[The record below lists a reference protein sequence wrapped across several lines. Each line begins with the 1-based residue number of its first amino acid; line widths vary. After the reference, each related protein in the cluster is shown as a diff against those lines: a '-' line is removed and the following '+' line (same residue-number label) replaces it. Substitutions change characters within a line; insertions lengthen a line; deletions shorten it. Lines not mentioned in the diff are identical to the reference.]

1 MNDDVPSRGNLLPVQ
16 PNDFA
21 QTAPDSIAHNRT
33 TESLLDA
40 ETKPALR
47 EIVRLYESS
56 EVGTRTA
63 FAGAVDGVK
72 LRLLREFTRLGGPNF
87 ARKLQPGFIRA

>member
-1 MNDDVPSRGNLLPVQ
+1 MQPDDL
-16 PNDFA
+16 A
-21 QTAPDSIAHNRT
+21 HTAADSIAHNRT

-72 LRLLREFTRLGGPNF
+72 LRLLREFTRLGAPNF

>member
-1 MNDDVPSRGNLLPVQ
+1 VQ
-16 PNDFA
+16 PNDLA

-33 TESLLDA
+33 SESLFDA
-40 ETKPALR
+40 EAKPALR

-63 FAGAVDGVK
+63 LAGAVDGI
-72 LRLLREFTRLGGPNF
+72 ELGLP
-87 ARKLQPGFIRA
+87 P